1 MTSQTGTVTTS
12 LLRNGRM
19 PNDFCRPVNSR
30 PYNNNINSSRANSS
44 VAIRKGEIDVYVS
57 KARLEDFEVFFQHP
71 LEIVGC
77 DEFSLYLADPMKRI
91 GGLPYI
97 REFSKDWV
105 FVEASTGRNV
115 HFEYR
120 ID

>member
-1 MTSQTGTVTTS
+1 MYVTKAM
-12 LLRNGRM
+12 LGDL
-19 PNDFCRPVNSR
+19 
-30 PYNNNINSSRANSS
+30 
-44 VAIRKGEIDVYVS
+44 EIY
-57 KARLEDFEVFFQHP
+57 FQHP

-91 GGLPYI
+91 GELPYI
-97 REFSKDWV
+97 IALSKDWV

>member
-1 MTSQTGTVTTS
+1 M
-12 LLRNGRM
+12 
-19 PNDFCRPVNSR
+19 
-30 PYNNNINSSRANSS
+30 
-44 VAIRKGEIDVYVS
+44 
-57 KARLEDFEVFFQHP
+57 FFQHP

-77 DEFSLYLADPMKRI
+77 NKYSVFLSDPMKRI

-97 REFSKDWV
+97 RQFSKDWV
-105 FVEASTGRNV
+105 FVEAATGRNV

>member
-1 MTSQTGTVTTS
+1 M
-12 LLRNGRM
+12 
-19 PNDFCRPVNSR
+19 
-30 PYNNNINSSRANSS
+30 
-44 VAIRKGEIDVYVS
+44 YVS
-57 KARLEDFEVFFQHP
+57 KAMLGDLEMYFQHP

-77 DEFSLYLADPMKRI
+77 DEFSLYLANPMKKI
-91 GGLPYI
+91 GELPYVI
-97 REFSKDWV
+97 AISKDWS

>member
-1 MTSQTGTVTTS
+1 MYVT
-12 LLRNGRM
+12 
-19 PNDFCRPVNSR
+19 
-30 PYNNNINSSRANSS
+30 
-44 VAIRKGEIDVYVS
+44 
-57 KARLEDFEVFFQHP
+57 KAMLGDLEMYFQHP

-91 GGLPYI
+91 GELPYI
-97 REFSKDWV
+97 IALSKDWE